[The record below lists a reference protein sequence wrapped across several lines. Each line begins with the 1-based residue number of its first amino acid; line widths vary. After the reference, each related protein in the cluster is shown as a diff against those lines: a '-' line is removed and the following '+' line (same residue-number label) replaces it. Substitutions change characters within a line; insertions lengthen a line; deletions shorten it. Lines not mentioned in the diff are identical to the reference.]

1 MGKKKKKDIIVFDDV
16 NDTVDKETIDEMVV
30 HYLYNNDYKKLS
42 KDVMKRIYKYLISVD
57 LDDYK
62 KSNNCLDE
70 QDGYFYDLDLVLLC
84 AFLSPALCGVVSLLA
99 GGLFPFFG
107 VLPGAIS
114 IYGTGR
120 FLHERKYKKKMN
132 NLINSI
138 SEDYCLLP
146 AEEYKRLEEIRKSGH
161 ITMELIELERKEA
174 ELNSKADELKK
185 VEDETKRLELIETG
199 INNASEQVNNN
210 LNILNDL
217 IDEKHRKIEKY
228 VVPADVLFTKKNDY
242 KTINNAIKRNLSYID
257 LSFVDFSNVDVRGI
271 DFSDCNPILLNPQTV
286 YNKDLSNTVFINDST
301 RVNNV
306 FPFDYSTNFNGVNLD
321 GASIT
326 SEDPIFINFDGAYVS
341 DNTNIQIGNRS
352 INNNVKKR
360 VKTKHNLKKN

>member
-1 MGKKKKKDIIVFDDV
+1 MKCI
-16 NDTVDKETIDEMVV
+16 
-30 HYLYNNDYKKLS
+30 YN
-42 KDVMKRIYKYLISVD
+42 YLINVD

-62 KSNNCLDE
+62 KSNSRLKDQDE
-70 QDGYFYDLDLVLLC
+70 FFYELDLSLLC
-84 AFLSPALCGVVSLLA
+84 TFLSPALCGVVSLLT
-99 GGLFPFFG
+99 GNFFPFIG
-107 VLPGAIS
+107 VLPGFLS

-132 NLINSI
+132 KLINSI
-138 SEDYCLLP
+138 SKEYCLLP
-146 AEEYKRLEEIRKSGH
+146 AEEYIRLEEIRKSGD
-161 ITMELIELERKEA
+161 ITKELIELERKEA
-174 ELNSKADELKK
+174 ELSSKADELKK
-185 VEDETKRLELIETG
+185 VEEETKRVELIETG
-199 INNASEQVNNN
+199 INNASKEVNSN
-210 LNILNDL
+210 LDILNDL

-257 LSFVDFSNVDVRGI
+257 LSFVDFSNADVRGI

-286 YNKDLSNTVFINDST
+286 YNKDLSNTIFINDSS

-341 DNTNIQIGNRS
+341 NNTNIQIGNRN
-352 INNNVKKR
+352 INDNVKKR
-360 VKTKHNLKKN
+360 VKTKYSLKKN